1 MVKVE
6 NQDTLWLLTMR
17 FLKMNRRRNQIAVL
31 AIVLTTILFTSLFTG
46 AVSMMLSKLEAD
58 KKTYSSWSHVILQ
71 DVTGEEAQRV
81 SDILKNNSSVER
93 FGVDIFVGTLQ
104 DERILFQTEVRSADA
119 DAAESFCNAPIQGR
133 MPENENEI
141 ALSSLVLDALGIP
154 YKINEKISDNKIR
167 LTIALDNADAKE
179 ALVTR
184 DFYLCGWWQGDV
196 SDYSQ
201 YAWVSEA
208 FAEDTAPKVTREA
221 LDNGAMSGAVSF
233 SIWYKNLWNLRQKT
247 EELGRKCGFLQ
258 TGVRSKGFQINPA
271 FEGLTGEGG
280 ISLSGIAAMI
290 LLIVLAG
297 YLIIYNVFSI
307 SVKTDIRAY
316 GLLKNVGTTGKQL
329 ARIVRMQAFC
339 LCLAGIPAGLLI
351 GYGCGVLL
359 SPALTADIDSIGYL
373 QEVTIS
379 ADPLIFAASA
389 LFALVTVYLS
399 CLQSCRIVARVSP
412 VEALRIADGG
422 RMHAGMHGRFG
433 HTINKKA
440 GSINKSVIDAS
451 LWGMALGNFSRNW
464 KRGMIVMFSI
474 ALSLVTFN
482 GIFMMVRGYRFDT
495 YQQVYMASDF
505 ALDKLPDYAPYAV
518 LNGVTEEAQRLI
530 NACPYA
536 ERIGYVRYSEEYHE
550 MEPHLCAVWDEIVRE
565 RLSSSW
571 MERWEQMKAENQM
584 QITLMGIDRAVFDK
598 LQWRGEPHTWEEFL
612 RGDYVIVDYPLFAGQ
627 DVHNYQVGDDFRMA
641 YQSGI
646 ERKYQVLGEAR
657 LPYSLDYPYTNLV
670 TVTVLIP
677 DEEFIACTG
686 SAAAMHAFI
695 DAVPGSEEKVQQY
708 LKETVLSKDSALL
721 LHSVLDL
728 KASYERFLNKYYFV
742 GGALAIVLALIGM
755 MNFLN
760 VMASSVLSRKR
771 ELALLEVVGMTKK
784 QIRGMLVAEGCL
796 YLGGAFLLAVL
807 VTALFGG
814 RLLTAALGQA
824 FYFQIKAT
832 VLPSVILLPL
842 LVGIAFFIPV
852 HQFRQMSRESVVERI
867 S

>member
-17 FLKMNRRRNQIAVL
+17 FLKMNRRRNQIAVM
-31 AIVLTTILFTSLFTG
+31 AIVLTTMLFTSLFTG
-46 AVSMMLSKLEAD
+46 AVSMTLSRLEAD

-133 MPENENEI
+133 LPENEDEI

-154 YKINEKISDNKIR
+154 YEKNGKISDNKIR
-167 LTIALDNADAKE
+167 LTIALDNADGAE

-208 FAEDTAPKVTREA
+208 FAKDTAPKVTREE
-221 LDNGAMSGAVSF
+221 LENGAMSGAVSF

-247 EELGRKCGFLQ
+247 EELGKNCGFLQ

-271 FEGLTGEGG
+271 YEGLTGEGG

-297 YLIIYNVFSI
+297 YLIIYNIFSI

-339 LCLAGIPAGLLI
+339 LCLAGIPAGLFA
-351 GYGCGVLL
+351 GYGCGALL
-359 SPALTADIDSIGYL
+359 SPTLTADIDSIGYV
-373 QEVTIS
+373 QEVTVS

-389 LFALVTVYLS
+389 VFALVTVYLS
-399 CLQSCRIVARVSP
+399 CIQSCRIVARVSP

-422 RMHAGMHGRFG
+422 QMHGRSG
-433 HTINKKA
+433 HA
-440 GSINKSVIDAS
+440 GSVSKSVIDAS
-451 LWGMALGNFSRNW
+451 VWGMALGNFGRSW

-474 ALSLVTFN
+474 ALSLVTLN
-482 GIFMMVRGYRFDT
+482 GIFMMVRGYRFDA

-518 LNGVTEEAQRLI
+518 LNGVAEETQRLI

-536 ERIGYVRYSEEYHE
+536 ERIGYVRYAEEYHE
-550 MEPHLCAVWDEIVRE
+550 MEPRLCAVWDEIVRE
-565 RLSSSW
+565 QLSSSW
-571 MERWEQMKAENQM
+571 TERWEQMKAENQM
-584 QITLMGIDRAVFDK
+584 QITLMGIDCAVFDK
-598 LQWRGEPHTWEEFL
+598 LQWRGETHTWEEFL

-627 DVHNYQVGDDFRMA
+627 DVHSYQAGDDFRMT

-646 ERKYQVLGEAR
+646 EREYQVLGEAR

-686 SAAAMHAFI
+686 SAAAMRAFI

-708 LKETVLSKDSALL
+708 LKETVLSEDSALL

-728 KASYERFLNKYYFV
+728 KASFARYLNKYYFV

-760 VMASSVLSRKR
+760 VMAASVLSRKR

-784 QIRGMLVAEGCL
+784 QIRRMLIAEGCL

-814 RLLTAALGQA
+814 QLLTAALGQA
-824 FYFQIKAT
+824 FYFQIKVT

-842 LVGIAFFIPV
+842 LVMTAFFIPGY
-852 HQFRQMSRESVVERI
+852 QFRQMSRESVVERI

>member
-1 MVKVE
+1 AYE
-6 NQDTLWLLTMR
+6 SP
-17 FLKMNRRRNQIAVL
+17 
-31 AIVLTTILFTSLFTG
+31 TS
-46 AVSMMLSKLEAD
+46 
-58 KKTYSSWSHVILQ
+58 
-71 DVTGEEAQRV
+71 
-81 SDILKNNSSVER
+81 
-93 FGVDIFVGTLQ
+93 
-104 DERILFQTEVRSADA
+104 
-119 DAAESFCNAPIQGR
+119 
-133 MPENENEI
+133 
-141 ALSSLVLDALGIP
+141 
-154 YKINEKISDNKIR
+154 
-167 LTIALDNADAKE
+167 
-179 ALVTR
+179 
-184 DFYLCGWWQGDV
+184 
-196 SDYSQ
+196 
-201 YAWVSEA
+201 
-208 FAEDTAPKVTREA
+208 
-221 LDNGAMSGAVSF
+221 
-233 SIWYKNLWNLRQKT
+233 
-247 EELGRKCGFLQ
+247 
-258 TGVRSKGFQINPA
+258 
-271 FEGLTGEGG
+271 EGG

-297 YLIIYNVFSI
+297 YLIIYNIFSI

-339 LCLAGIPAGLLI
+339 LCLAGIPAGLLV

-359 SPALTADIDSIGYL
+359 SPTLTADIDSIGYV
-373 QEVTIS
+373 QEVTIR

-389 LFALVTVYLS
+389 VFALVTVYLS
-399 CLQSCRIVARVSP
+399 CIQSCRIVARVSP

-422 RMHAGMHGRFG
+422 RMHGRSG
-433 HTINKKA
+433 HA
-440 GSINKSVIDAS
+440 GSVNKSVIDVS
-451 LWGMALGNFSRNW
+451 MWGMALGNFGRSW

-474 ALSLVTFN
+474 ALSLVTLN

-518 LNGVTEEAQRLI
+518 LNGITEETQRLI

-536 ERIGYVRYSEEYHE
+536 ERIGYVRYAEEYHE
-550 MEPHLCAVWDEIVRE
+550 MEPRLCAVWDEIVRE

-571 MERWEQMKAENQM
+571 TERWEQMKAENQM
-584 QITLMGIDRAVFDK
+584 LITLMGIDCAMFDK
-598 LQWRGEPHTWEEFL
+598 LQWRGETHTWEEFL
-612 RGDYVIVDYPLFAGQ
+612 RGDSVIVDYPLFAGQ
-627 DVHNYQVGDDFRMA
+627 DVHSYQAGDDFRMT

-646 ERKYQVLGEAR
+646 EREYQVLGEAR

-686 SAAAMHAFI
+686 SRAAMRAFM

-708 LKETVLSKDSALL
+708 LEETVLSEDSALL
-721 LHSVLDL
+721 LNSVLDL
-728 KASYERFLNKYYFV
+728 KASFARYLNKYYFV

-760 VMASSVLSRKR
+760 VMAASVLSRKR

-784 QIRGMLVAEGCL
+784 QIRGMLIAEGCL

-814 RLLTAALGQA
+814 QLLTAVLGQA
-824 FYFQIKAT
+824 FYFQIKVT

-842 LVGIAFFIPV
+842 LVAIALIIPV
-852 HQFRQMSRESVVERI
+852 YQFRQMSRESVVERI